1 MWQMAHWVCL
11 TPPHNILTAFLNLNG
26 IRCLILIQ
34 IYWFI
39 TLKLSGPS
47 NLWKLVSWTLSIF
60 SFANTLTKRLFLL
73 VTLWRS
79 KLGYFQNSQLIFDI
93 IKDQLCLRKNLRS
106 SSNNLSVNGYGLAK
120 MLHFENMLRNFI
132 NTPKSCIFLLDGKNM
147 WSLTLNKNLKITDV
161 SVYMLDFYGSL
172 QKIKW

>member
-1 MWQMAHWVCL
+1 MALWVCC
-11 TPPHNILTAFLNLNG
+11 TPAHNILTAFLNLNG
-26 IRCLILIQ
+26 IN
-34 IYWFI
+34 WFI

-120 MLHFENMLRNFI
+120 MLHFENILTNFI
-132 NTPKSCIFLLDGKNM
+132 NTPKSCIFLLDWKNM